1 MTRETILIVGSGARE
16 HAIAE
21 AFRRSPHQPDLIC
34 FGAALNPGIE
44 ESCKAYQVGRIS
56 DGVAVSSF
64 AAGHKAT
71 LAIIGPEAPLAAGVA
86 DVLWAGGIPVVGPKK
101 DLARIESS
109 KSFTRGLLARHKI
122 PGNPFFQRFNAIDG
136 VADLLAQYPGR
147 HVIKDDGL
155 AGGKGVKVCGDHLK
169 SMKASLAFCNELLE
183 NKRPFV
189 IEEKLEGEEFSLLSF
204 CDGKTLRHMPAVQDH
219 KRAYE
224 GDKGP
229 NTGGM
234 GTYTDADHKLPFLTD
249 ADIAAA
255 QAVNEKVAAA
265 LAKDCGYPYQGIL
278 YGGFMAT
285 ADGVKLIEYNARFG
299 DPEAL
304 NLLTLL
310 ESDFVSICR
319 AITGGTLDKTPVA
332 FAHKASVCKYIVPQG
347 YPDNARVGE
356 PVILPPQVPAAVKL
370 YLGAVDMKDGRLTAT
385 GSRTVGIVGTGDSI
399 AKAEKTCERI
409 ASRVPGR
416 FFYRYDIG
424 SAALVKK
431 RVEHMKKL
439 RPG

>member
-1 MTRETILIVGSGARE
+1 MRDVILIVGSGARE
-16 HAIAE
+16 HAIA
-21 AFRRSPHQPDLIC
+21 AALARSPHKPDLIC
-34 FGAALNPGIE
+34 FGAARNPGIAAL
-44 ESCKAYQVGRIS
+44 CKAYETGRLS
-56 DGVAVSSF
+56 DGVAVSKF
-64 AAGHKAT
+64 ATANHAS
-71 LAIIGPEAPLAAGVA
+71 LAIIGPEAPLAAGIA
-86 DVLWAGGIPVVGPKK
+86 DVLWAGKIPVVGPKK

-109 KSFTRGLLARHKI
+109 KGFTRDLVARHKI
-122 PGNPFFQRFNAIDG
+122 PGNPFFQRFTSMDG
-136 VADLLAQYPGR
+136 VEDLLIRYEGR

-155 AGGKGVKVCGDHLK
+155 AGGKGVKVCGDHLL
-169 SMKASLAFCNELLE
+169 SHDDSLDYCRELIDA
-183 NKRPFV
+183 RHPFV

-204 CDGKTLRHMPAVQDH
+204 CDGRTLRHMPAVQDH

-255 QAVNEKVAAA
+255 RAINEQVAAA
-265 LAKDCGYPYQGIL
+265 LAKDCGAPYQGIL

-310 ESDFVSICR
+310 ESDFVKICR
-319 AITGGTLDKTPVA
+319 AIGEQKLDEVEVK
-332 FAHKASVCKYIVPQG
+332 FANKASVCKYMVPQG
-347 YPDNARVGE
+347 YPDDPLSGEEVQLPSRV
-356 PVILPPQVPAAVKL
+356 PDDLKL
-370 YLGAVDMKDGRLTAT
+370 YLGAVDMKDDRLIAT
-385 GSRTVGIVGTGDSI
+385 GSRTVGVVGLGESI
-399 AKAEKTCERI
+399 ARAELVCERVT
-409 ASRVPGR
+409 SRFSGR
-416 FFYRYDIG
+416 FFYRRDIG
-424 SAALVKK
+424 TKALVDR

-439 RPG
+439 RRA